1 MYARV
6 VSSAYLSSRDILWL
20 ALFVAVLLVL
30 NFNESTPQYEAVIVR
45 GADQKIYAL

>member
-20 ALFVAVLLVL
+20 ALFLAVLLVL